1 MDADASPGRIGYG
14 AANLGNLYRELSDE
28 DAWELLETAW
38 DEGIRYFDTA
48 PHYGLGLSERR
59 LGAFLQTKPRSEFI
73 VSTKAG
79 RLIRPDPRYDG
90 GLDTDNGFHVRASH
104 RRIWDLSRTGV
115 LTSLDDSCVRLGFDP
130 DIVFVHDPEHH
141 SLEQAISD
149 AFPALEHARDDGAV
163 RGVGIGS
170 MDNTSLERSVREA
183 RLDVIMIAGRYTL
196 LDDGARHGVL
206 PACRERGTKAV
217 AASVFN
223 SGLLAADD
231 PSRDARFEYGA
242 LPEGLWGRLQAIL
255 GVCRNHGVRLPAAAL
270 QFPLRDPA
278 IVSVVVAASR
288 PAQLRENVALLSAE
302 IPVEFWVELDA
313 ERRTGLTAE
322 RPGPRPGSGCDE
334 DLLPSKH

>member
-1 MDADASPGRIGYG
+1 MNADVTPGRIGYG

-59 LGAFLQTKPRSEFI
+59 LGAFLQTKPRSEFV
-73 VSTKAG
+73 VSTKVG
-79 RLIRPDPRYDG
+79 RLIRPDPAYDG

-115 LTSLDDSCVRLGFDP
+115 LTSLDESSARLGLDP
-130 DIVFVHDPEHH
+130 DIVFVHDPEQH
-141 SLEQAISD
+141 SLAQAISE
-149 AFPALEHARDDGAV
+149 AFPALERARDDGAV

-170 MDNTSLERSVREA
+170 MDNMSLERSVQEA
-183 RLDVIMIAGRYTL
+183 HLDMIMIAGRYTL
-196 LDDGARHGVL
+196 LDDGARHGVV
-206 PACRERGTKAV
+206 PACREHGTKAV

-231 PSRDARFEYGA
+231 PSRDARFEYGS
-242 LPEGLWGRLQAIL
+242 LPEGLWRRLQMIL

-270 QFPLRDPA
+270 QFPLLEPVV
-278 IVSVVVAASR
+278 VSVVIAGSR
-288 PAQLRENVALLSAE
+288 PAQLRENIALLSEE
-302 IPVEFWVELDA
+302 IPAEFWIELEVERQGDPLSA
-313 ERRTGLTAE
+313 
-322 RPGPRPGSGCDE
+322 
-334 DLLPSKH
+334 KH